1 MKPIIKNISSTGE
14 VTLFLYGEVSDEPGD
29 GKVSSR
35 EIVEEL
41 SAVDRMGADTITI
54 RVNSIGGDVYPGI
67 AIFSAI
73 RRCKAKVTVAVD
85 GIAASIAGIIALA
98 ADRIEIGKYARI
110 MIHNVLGG
118 GYGNKRELKA
128 LIEQIESLEENISK
142 IISERTGMTPDEIR
156 STYFEDG
163 KDHWL
168 NADEAIALHLADAI
182 YDEDPVPEEATGN
195 EIYNIFTNRLQAS
208 MQSQNNPKKMFE
220 DLKKKNPRFANCET
234 EEDVAAKVAELEAE
248 NEELKTQA
256 EQEAAAKVTAEVDAA
271 VKDGRIGE
279 DQREIYTNLLK
290 SDYQNGSKA
299 LSLLKPRNRAKNV
312 IENGNRETKQTPWEA
327 RMDQIRNKT
336 EKRYK

>member
-1 MKPIIKNISSTGE
+1 MKPIIKNISSNGD
-14 VTLFLYGEVSDEPGD
+14 VTLFLYGEVSDESGD

-41 SAVDRMGADTITI
+41 SEIDREGLGTVTI
-54 RVNSIGGDVYPGI
+54 RINSIGGDVYPGI

-118 GYGNKRELKA
+118 GYGNKIELKA
-128 LIEQIESLEENISK
+128 LIEQIESLEVNISN
-142 IISERTGMTPDEIR
+142 IIAERTGISAEEVR
-156 STYFEDG
+156 AKYFDDG

-168 NADEAIALHLADAI
+168 TADEALDLRLADAI
-182 YDEDPVPEEATGN
+182 YDEDPVPSDATGN
-195 EIYNIFTNRLQAS
+195 DLYNIFTNRLQIK
-208 MQSQNNPKKMFE
+208 MQSQNNHKKMFE
-220 DLKKKNPRFANCET
+220 DLKKKHPRFANCET
-234 EEDVAAKVAELEAE
+234 EEEIAAKVAELEAE
-248 NEELKTQA
+248 NEELKHKA
-256 EQEAAAKVTAEVDAA
+256 EEESAAKVTAEVDAA

-290 SDYQNGSKA
+290 NDYQNGSRA
-299 LSLLKPRNRAKNV
+299 LSMLKPRNRAKDV
-312 IENGNRETKQTPWEA
+312 INKPDEPQQSPWEA
-327 RMDQIRNKT
+327 RMAEIRNKT
-336 EKRYK
+336 QSRYR